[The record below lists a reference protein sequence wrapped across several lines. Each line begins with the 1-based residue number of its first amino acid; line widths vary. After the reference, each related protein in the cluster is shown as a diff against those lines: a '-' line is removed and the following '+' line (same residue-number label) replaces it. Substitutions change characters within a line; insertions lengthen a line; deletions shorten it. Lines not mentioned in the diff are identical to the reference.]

1 MESGW
6 RRRGKSVGRE
16 YSTHKPRHLLVP
28 SRLLSLAL
36 PPRLPRARAFCK
48 GQEKQSRKQEYPKVQ
63 FPRGDEAFPRGK
75 SCVRSGLG
83 AILYT
88 DPVDVE
94 VDIGLLAMVRLYST
108 VKASFHV

>member
-48 GQEKQSRKQEYPKVQ
+48 GQEKQSRKQEYPNS
-63 FPRGDEAFPRGK
+63 PEAMRLFQEENP
-75 SCVRSGLG
+75 VSG
-83 AILYT
+83 A
-88 DPVDVE
+88 V
-94 VDIGLLAMVRLYST
+94 
-108 VKASFHV
+108 